1 MDRQQIYASTAR
13 IDPIGASHGAIAE
26 SDIKLPTQLCP
37 FLCGRMSAVFYT
49 KDLLTMTST
58 SLPELQPRSQ
68 VNDSSRVMMAN
79 VFRSPGQFGLE
90 ERPIPKAGPGEAI
103 IKVRLTTI
111 CGTDIH
117 IIRGEYPVRPG
128 LIIGHEAVGTIHE
141 LGSGVTGYHLGQRVL
156 VGAIT
161 PCGQCEPC
169 LAGHRS
175 QCGGAL
181 GGWKLGNTIDGV
193 QAEYF
198 RVPFAQANLATIPD
212 SLADEDVIL
221 LADIASTGFSAA
233 ESGRIR
239 LGDSVA
245 IFAQGPIGLCAT
257 IGARLMGASDI
268 YAVDSDARRLEMAKA
283 FGATV
288 ALNSDDQP
296 ADKIMAMTR
305 GRGVDVAIEALGQ
318 QVTFENSL
326 RVLAPGGTLSSVGVY
341 SGHLVVPLEGFHAG
355 LGDQTIITTLCP
367 GGKERM
373 NRLMQLARTRR
384 INLRPLLT
392 HTFNL
397 REIVKAY
404 ELFQSRREGVLK
416 VAIRVS

>member
-1 MDRQQIYASTAR
+1 M
-13 IDPIGASHGAIAE
+13 
-26 SDIKLPTQLCP
+26 K
-37 FLCGRMSAVFYT
+37 
-49 KDLLTMTST
+49 ST
-58 SLPELQPRSQ
+58 SITELEPYSEVQT
-68 VNDSSRVMMAN
+68 SSGVMMAN
-79 VFRSPGQFGLE
+79 VFRAAGQFGLE

-103 IKVRLTTI
+103 VKVRLTTI

-128 LIIGHEAVGTIHE
+128 LIIGHEAVGIIHE

-198 RVPFAQANLATIPD
+198 RVPFAQANLAPIPD

-221 LADIASTGFSAA
+221 LADIASTGFGAA
-233 ESGRIR
+233 ENGKIR

-245 IFAQGPIGLCAT
+245 VFAQGPIGLCAT
-257 IGARLMGASDI
+257 LGARLMGASEI

-288 ALNSDDQP
+288 VLNSDNQP
-296 ADKIMAMTR
+296 TDKIMALTH
-305 GRGVDVAIEALGQ
+305 GKGVDVAIEALGQ
-318 QVTFENSL
+318 QATFENSL
-326 RVLAPGGTLSSVGVY
+326 RVLAPGGVLSSVGVY

-355 LGDQTIITTLCP
+355 LGDQTIVTTLCP
-367 GGKERM
+367 GGKGRM
-373 NRLMQLARTRR
+373 NRLMQLARTNR

-392 HTFNL
+392 HTFSL
-397 REIVKAY
+397 DEIAKAY
-404 ELFQSRREGVLK
+404 QLFESRHEGVLK